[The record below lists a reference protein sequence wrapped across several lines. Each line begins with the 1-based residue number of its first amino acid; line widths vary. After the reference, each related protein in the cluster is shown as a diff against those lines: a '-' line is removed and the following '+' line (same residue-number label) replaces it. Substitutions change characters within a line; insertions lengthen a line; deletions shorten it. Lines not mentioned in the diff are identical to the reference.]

1 MGQGHRRWHRPSCP
15 TSAPQSLEVVLYYK
29 ASNGEL
35 DVLTTEEKKE
45 EMEAEKREEVEE
57 EPKKESR
64 GELVS
69 EPSDLIDVK
78 STKDEKEE
86 GFVESED
93 QEGKEEGSQDEEDE
107 AAEENNPLQVSESKK
122 VTAAKG
128 WTKVGNGFLGSGAPV
143 FRVTQPQDGLVQ
155 E

>member
-1 MGQGHRRWHRPSCP
+1 M
-15 TSAPQSLEVVLYYK
+15 VLYYK

-45 EMEAEKREEVEE
+45 EMKEEKREDIEE

-69 EPSDLIDVK
+69 EPSDLIDMK
-78 STKDEKEE
+78 STEDEKEE
-86 GFVESED
+86 GFEEFEDQEGLEASGD

-128 WTKVGNGFLGSGAPV
+128 WTQVGNGFLGSGAPV

>member
-1 MGQGHRRWHRPSCP
+1 M
-15 TSAPQSLEVVLYYK
+15 LYYK
-29 ASNGEL
+29 ASSREL

-45 EMEAEKREEVEE
+45 EMEEGKREEVEE

-64 GELVS
+64 DELVS
-69 EPSDLIDVK
+69 EPSDLIDMK
-78 STKDEKEE
+78 PTEDEEEE
-86 GFVESED
+86 GFEEFEDQEGLEESED
-93 QEGKEEGSQDEEDE
+93 QEGKEEDSQDEEDE
-107 AAEENNPLQVSESKK
+107 ASGENNPLQVSESKK

-128 WTKVGNGFLGSGAPV
+128 WTKMGNGFLGFGAPV

>member
-1 MGQGHRRWHRPSCP
+1 M
-15 TSAPQSLEVVLYYK
+15 VLYYK
-29 ASNGEL
+29 ASNREL

-69 EPSDLIDVK
+69 EPSDLIDMK
-78 STKDEKEE
+78 SAEDEKEE
-86 GFVESED
+86 GFEEFKD
-93 QEGKEEGSQDEEDE
+93 QEGKEEGSQDAEDE

-128 WTKVGNGFLGSGAPV
+128 WTKVGNGCSGSGACS
-143 FRVTQPQDGLVQ
+143 G
-155 E
+155 